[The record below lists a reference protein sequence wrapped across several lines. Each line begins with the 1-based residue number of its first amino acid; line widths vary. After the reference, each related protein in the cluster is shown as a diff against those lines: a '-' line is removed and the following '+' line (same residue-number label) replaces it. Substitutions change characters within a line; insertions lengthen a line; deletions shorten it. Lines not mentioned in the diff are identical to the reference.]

1 MNASTTSRAQAVSLA
16 PKSEI
21 QRLRALPVS
30 ELRALAAAQIVRARA
45 AWEKASDLSW
55 TAGIA
60 QRWVNARRWEP
71 DAKQIQ
77 LAEEALS
84 LGDQEANESDRK
96 TRYISA
102 WTTSR
107 LAIQHIAEEA
117 KFGPTDAWYLLA
129 LPGEGAKDAAV
140 EFGRDVLRPLAETA
154 GEAGRA
160 AGEALSGIFKGA
172 LVLAGLYFGAEAL
185 RRTR

>member
-1 MNASTTSRAQAVSLA
+1 MNASTLPRAQAVSIT

-21 QRLRALPVS
+21 QRLRALPVA

-45 AWEKASDLSW
+45 AWEKAADVPWYASAS
-55 TAGIA
+55 
-60 QRWVNARRWEP
+60 QRWVNAKRWEP

-77 LAEEALS
+77 MAEESLA
-84 LGDQEANESDRK
+84 LGDQEAKEDDKK
-96 TRYISA
+96 TRFVSA

-117 KFGPTDAWYLLA
+117 KFGPTDTWYLLA
-129 LPGEGAKDAAV
+129 LPGEGARDAAI
-140 EFGRDVLRPLAETA
+140 ELGRDVLKPASDTA
-154 GEAGRA
+154 AEAGRA
-160 AGEALSGIFKGA
+160 LGDALSSAFKGA
-172 LVLAGLYFGAEAL
+172 VALAALYFGAEAL